1 MFHLRKASGQRTSW
15 LQPTRAAASS
25 LLLFWYLAG
34 PATAQMVLVMESDGS
49 LTPSRSQNSF
59 ARNYNDGIGQGS
71 AADELAI
78 LGEDEPAI
86 EPDALR
92 FAALSRP
99 APLPRADVLTAIEA
113 TALRYAGHPGLR
125 GADLCEISGYGRTG
139 PYADKG
145 GFDLVAQG
153 MSGLMSIT
161 GESKDKPPMKVGAPI
176 TDITAGLL
184 AASGILAALVHREK
198 TGEGQKVDTSLY
210 EAGIVH
216 TYWQSAIAGAT
227 GESPGPLGSAHP
239 LTAPYQAFKTK
250 DKWITVGA
258 SNQNTWLMLLK
269 AIGREDLQEN
279 EKFSSNLNR
288 KQNLKELVDI
298 LNEELIKKTSS
309 EWLKIFDDNGLPCGP
324 INSITDMFKDP
335 QTIERQMVI
344 EVNNKKAGKSKAIGM
359 PIKFSKSK
367 TEKSKGAPNLGEHTK
382 QVMQIFGYNDDQ
394 IKDFYDRKVIV

>member
-1 MFHLRKASGQRTSW
+1 MPASLKGIRVLEMSQIMAG
-15 LQPTRAAASS
+15 PTCGLLLADLGAEVIKIEKTPGGDDTRRFLPPDINGEAAA
-25 LLLFWYLAG
+25 F
-34 PATAQMVLVMESDGS
+34 MMM
-49 LTPSRSQNSF
+49 N
-59 ARNYNDGIGQGS
+59 RNKKGIALNLKDKDGIEIFKRMVKHSDVVLENFRKGTL
-71 AADELAI
+71 EK
-78 LGEDEPAI
+78 LGI
-86 EPDALR
+86 GY
-92 FAALSRP
+92 
-99 APLPRADVLTAIEA
+99 DVISKIN
-113 TALRYAGHPGLR
+113 PKII
-125 GADLCEISGYGRTG
+125 LCEISGYGRTG

-161 GESKDKPPMKVGAPI
+161 GESKEKPPMKVGAPI

-184 AASGILAALVHREK
+184 ATSGILAALVNRNK
-198 TGEGQKVDTSLY
+198 TGEGQKVDTSLF

-269 AIGREDLQEN
+269 AIDRLDLQEN
-279 EKFSSNLNR
+279 EMFSSNFNR
-288 KQNLKELVDI
+288 KKNITKLVDI
-298 LNEELIKKTSS
+298 LNSELIKKTSD
-309 EWLKIFDDNGLPCGP
+309 EWLKIFDDHGLPCGP
-324 INSITDMFKDP
+324 INSINEMFLDP
-335 QTIERQMVI
+335 QTIEREMII
-344 EVNNKKAGKSKAIGM
+344 EVDNNKAGKSKAIGM

-382 QVMQIFGYNDDQ
+382 EIMKIFDYNDDQ
-394 IKDFYDRKVIV
+394 INDFYNRNVIL

>member
-1 MFHLRKASGQRTSW
+1 MPASLKGIRVLEMSQIMAG
-15 LQPTRAAASS
+15 PTCGLLLADLGAEVIKIEKTPGGDDTRRFLPPDINGEAAA
-25 LLLFWYLAG
+25 F
-34 PATAQMVLVMESDGS
+34 MMM
-49 LTPSRSQNSF
+49 N
-59 ARNYNDGIGQGS
+59 RNKKGIALNLKDKDGIEIFKKMVKNSDVVLENFRKGTL
-71 AADELAI
+71 EK
-78 LGEDEPAI
+78 LGI
-86 EPDALR
+86 GY
-92 FAALSRP
+92 
-99 APLPRADVLTAIEA
+99 DVISKIN
-113 TALRYAGHPGLR
+113 PKII
-125 GADLCEISGYGRTG
+125 LCEISGYGRTG

-184 AASGILAALVHREK
+184 ATSGILAALVHRNK
-198 TGEGQKVDTSLY
+198 TGEGQKVDTSLF

-269 AIGREDLQEN
+269 SIDRMDLQEN
-279 EKFSSNLNR
+279 EMFSSNFNR
-288 KQNLKELVDI
+288 KENITQLVEI
-298 LNEELIKKTSS
+298 LNSELIKKTSK
-309 EWLKIFDDNGLPCGP
+309 EWLKIFDENGLPCGP
-324 INSITDMFKDP
+324 INSINEMFVDP
-335 QTIERQMVI
+335 QTIEREMIIDVD
-344 EVNNKKAGKSKAIGM
+344 NKKAGKSKAIGM

-382 QVMQIFGYNDDQ
+382 EIMKIFDYNDKQ
-394 IKDFYDRKVIV
+394 IDDFYNRKIII

>member
-1 MFHLRKASGQRTSW
+1 MPASLKGIRVLEMSQIMAGPTSG
-15 LQPTRAAASS
+15 LLLADLGAEVIKIEKTPGGDDTRRFLPPDINGEAAA
-25 LLLFWYLAG
+25 F
-34 PATAQMVLVMESDGS
+34 MMM
-49 LTPSRSQNSF
+49 N
-59 ARNYNDGIGQGS
+59 RNKKGIALNLKDIDGIEIFKRMVKKSDVVLENFRKGTL
-71 AADELAI
+71 EK
-78 LGEDEPAI
+78 LGI
-86 EPDALR
+86 GY
-92 FAALSRP
+92 
-99 APLPRADVLTAIEA
+99 DVISKIN
-113 TALRYAGHPGLR
+113 PKII
-125 GADLCEISGYGRTG
+125 LCEISGYGRTG

-184 AASGILAALVHREK
+184 ATSGILAALVHRNK
-198 TGEGQKVDTSLY
+198 TGEGQKVDTSLF

-269 AIGREDLQEN
+269 AIDRMDLQEN
-279 EKFSSNLNR
+279 DMFSSNFNR
-288 KQNLKELVDI
+288 KENITQLVEILNNELV
-298 LNEELIKKTSS
+298 KKTSN

-324 INSITDMFKDP
+324 INSINEMFVDP
-335 QTIERQMVI
+335 QTIEREMIIDVD
-344 EVNNKKAGKSKAIGM
+344 NKKAGKSKAIGM

-367 TEKSKGAPNLGEHTK
+367 TEKSKGAPILGEHTK
-382 QVMQIFGYNDDQ
+382 EIMKIFDYNDKQ
-394 IKDFYDRKVIV
+394 IDDFYNRKIII

>member
-1 MFHLRKASGQRTSW
+1 MTTS
-15 LQPTRAAASS
+15 LKGIRVLEMAQIMAGPTCGLLLADLGAEVIKIEKTPAGDDTRNFLPPDINGEAAAFMMMNRNKKGIA
-25 LLLFWYLAG
+25 LNLKDKDGVEIFKK
-34 PATAQMVLVMESDGS
+34 MVKNSDVVLENFRKGT
-49 LTPSRSQNSF
+49 LEKL
-59 ARNYNDGIGQGS
+59 GIGY
-71 AADELAI
+71 
-78 LGEDEPAI
+78 
-86 EPDALR
+86 
-92 FAALSRP
+92 
-99 APLPRADVLTAIEA
+99 DVMSKIN
-113 TALRYAGHPGLR
+113 PKII
-125 GADLCEISGYGRTG
+125 LCEISGYGRTG

-184 AASGILAALVHREK
+184 ASSGILAALVHREK
-198 TGEGQKVDTSLY
+198 TGEGQKVDTSLF

-227 GESPGPLGSAHP
+227 GQSPGPLGSAHP

-269 AIGREDLQEN
+269 AINRQDLQEN

-288 KQNLKELVDI
+288 KKNINQLVDI
-298 LNEELIKKTSS
+298 LSSELIKKTAD
-309 EWLKIFDDNGLPCGP
+309 EWLKIFDNNGLPCGP
-324 INSITDMFKDP
+324 INSITEMFEDP
-335 QTIERQMVI
+335 QTIHREMII
-344 EVNNKKAGKSKAIGM
+344 EVDNKKAGKSKAIGM

-367 TEKSKGAPNLGEHTK
+367 TEKSKGAPNLGEHTREI
-382 QVMQIFGYNDDQ
+382 MLSFGYKHEE
-394 IKDFYDRKVIV
+394 IEDFYNRKVIL

>member
-1 MFHLRKASGQRTSW
+1 MTASLKGIRVLEMAQIMAG
-15 LQPTRAAASS
+15 PTCGLLLADLGAEVIKIEKTPTGDDTRNFLPPDINGEAAA
-25 LLLFWYLAG
+25 F
-34 PATAQMVLVMESDGS
+34 MMM
-49 LTPSRSQNSF
+49 N
-59 ARNYNDGIGQGS
+59 RNKKGIALNLKDKDGIKIFKEMVKNSDVVLENFRKGTL
-71 AADELAI
+71 EK
-78 LGEDEPAI
+78 LGI
-86 EPDALR
+86 GY
-92 FAALSRP
+92 
-99 APLPRADVLTAIEA
+99 DVMSEIN
-113 TALRYAGHPGLR
+113 PKII
-125 GADLCEISGYGRTG
+125 LCEISGYGRTG
-139 PYADKG
+139 PYSDKG

-184 AASGILAALVHREK
+184 ASSGILAALVHREK
-198 TGEGQKVDTSLY
+198 TGEGQKVDTSLF

-269 AIGREDLQEN
+269 AINRQDLQED

-288 KQNLKELVDI
+288 KENIKELVDI
-298 LNEELIKKTSS
+298 LNAELIKKTSD
-309 EWLKIFDDNGLPCGP
+309 EWLEIFDNNGLPCGP
-324 INSITDMFKDP
+324 INSITEMFEDP
-335 QTIERQMVI
+335 QTIHREMII
-344 EVNNKKAGKSKAIGM
+344 EVDNKKAGKSKAIGM

-367 TEKSKGAPNLGEHTK
+367 TEKSKGAPNLGEHTREI
-382 QVMQIFGYNDDQ
+382 MLNFGYKQDE
-394 IKDFYDRKVIV
+394 IEDFYNRKVIL

>member
-1 MFHLRKASGQRTSW
+1 MPASLKGIRVLEMSQIMAG
-15 LQPTRAAASS
+15 PTCGLLLADLGAEVIKVEKTTGGDDTRRFLPPDINGEAAA
-25 LLLFWYLAG
+25 F
-34 PATAQMVLVMESDGS
+34 MMM
-49 LTPSRSQNSF
+49 N
-59 ARNYNDGIGQGS
+59 RNKKGIALNLKDKDGIEIFKKMVKNSDVVLENFRKGTL
-71 AADELAI
+71 EK
-78 LGEDEPAI
+78 LGI
-86 EPDALR
+86 GY
-92 FAALSRP
+92 
-99 APLPRADVLTAIEA
+99 DVISKIN
-113 TALRYAGHPGLR
+113 PKII
-125 GADLCEISGYGRTG
+125 LCEISGYGRTG

-184 AASGILAALVHREK
+184 ATSGILAALVHRNK
-198 TGEGQKVDTSLY
+198 TGEGQKVDTSLF

-216 TYWQSAIAGAT
+216 TYWQSAIAAAT

-269 AIGREDLQEN
+269 AIDRMDLQEN
-279 EKFSSNLNR
+279 EMFSSNFNR
-288 KQNLKELVDI
+288 KENIKQLVEILNSELV
-298 LNEELIKKTSS
+298 KKTSK

-324 INSITDMFKDP
+324 INSINEMFVDP
-335 QTIERQMVI
+335 QTIEREMIIDVD
-344 EVNNKKAGKSKAIGM
+344 NKKAGKSKAIGM

-382 QVMQIFGYNDDQ
+382 EIMKIFDYNDKQ
-394 IKDFYDRKVIV
+394 IDDFYNRKIII

>member
-1 MFHLRKASGQRTSW
+1 MSQIMAG
-15 LQPTRAAASS
+15 PTCGLLLADLGAEVIKVEKTTGGDDTRRFLPPDINGEAAA
-25 LLLFWYLAG
+25 F
-34 PATAQMVLVMESDGS
+34 MMM
-49 LTPSRSQNSF
+49 N
-59 ARNYNDGIGQGS
+59 RNKKGIALNLKDNDGIEIFKRMVKNSDVVLENFRKGTL
-71 AADELAI
+71 EK
-78 LGEDEPAI
+78 LGIGYDIISKINPKI
-86 EPDALR
+86 
-92 FAALSRP
+92 
-99 APLPRADVLTAIEA
+99 I
-113 TALRYAGHPGLR
+113 
-125 GADLCEISGYGRTG
+125 LCEISGYGRTG

-184 AASGILAALVHREK
+184 ATSGILAALVHRNK
-198 TGEGQKVDTSLY
+198 TGEGQKVDTSLF

-269 AIGREDLQEN
+269 AIDRMDLQEN
-279 EKFSSNLNR
+279 EIFSSNFNR
-288 KQNLKELVDI
+288 KENIKQLVEILNSELV
-298 LNEELIKKTSS
+298 KKTSK

-324 INSITDMFKDP
+324 INSINEMFVDP
-335 QTIERQMVI
+335 QTIEREMIIDVD
-344 EVNNKKAGKSKAIGM
+344 NKKAGKSKAIGM

-382 QVMQIFGYNDDQ
+382 EIMKIFDYNDKQ
-394 IKDFYDRKVIV
+394 IDDFYNRKIIL

>member
-1 MFHLRKASGQRTSW
+1 MTTS
-15 LQPTRAAASS
+15 LKGIRVLEMAQIMAGPTCGLLLADLGAEVIKIEKTPAGDDTRNFLPPDINGEAAAFMMMNRNKKGIA
-25 LLLFWYLAG
+25 LNLKDKDGVKIFKK
-34 PATAQMVLVMESDGS
+34 MVENSDVVLENFRKGT
-49 LTPSRSQNSF
+49 LEKL
-59 ARNYNDGIGQGS
+59 GIGY
-71 AADELAI
+71 
-78 LGEDEPAI
+78 
-86 EPDALR
+86 
-92 FAALSRP
+92 
-99 APLPRADVLTAIEA
+99 DVMSKIN
-113 TALRYAGHPGLR
+113 PKII
-125 GADLCEISGYGRTG
+125 LCEISGYGRTG

-184 AASGILAALVHREK
+184 ASSGILAALVHRNK
-198 TGEGQKVDTSLY
+198 TGEGQKVDTSLF

-227 GESPGPLGSAHP
+227 GQSPGPLGSAHP

-269 AIGREDLQEN
+269 AINRQDLQEN

-288 KQNLKELVDI
+288 KKNINQLVDI
-298 LNEELIKKTSS
+298 LSSELIKKTAD
-309 EWLKIFDDNGLPCGP
+309 EWLKIFDNNGLPCGP
-324 INSITDMFKDP
+324 INSITEMFEDP
-335 QTIERQMVI
+335 QTIHREMII
-344 EVNNKKAGKSKAIGM
+344 EVDNKKAGKSKAIGM

-367 TEKSKGAPNLGEHTK
+367 TEKSKGAPNLGEHTREI
-382 QVMQIFGYNDDQ
+382 MLSFGYKHEE
-394 IKDFYDRKVIV
+394 IEDFYNRKVIL

>member
-1 MFHLRKASGQRTSW
+1 MTTS
-15 LQPTRAAASS
+15 LKGIRVLEMAQIMAGPTCGLLLADLGAEVIKIEKTPAGDDTRNFLPPEINGEAAAFMMMNRNKKGIA
-25 LLLFWYLAG
+25 LNLKDKDGVEIFKK
-34 PATAQMVLVMESDGS
+34 MVENSDVVLENFRKGT
-49 LTPSRSQNSF
+49 LEKL
-59 ARNYNDGIGQGS
+59 GIGYDIMS
-71 AADELAI
+71 EI
-78 LGEDEPAI
+78 NPKI
-86 EPDALR
+86 
-92 FAALSRP
+92 
-99 APLPRADVLTAIEA
+99 I
-113 TALRYAGHPGLR
+113 
-125 GADLCEISGYGRTG
+125 LCEISGYGRTG

-184 AASGILAALVHREK
+184 ASSGILAALVHREK
-198 TGEGQKVDTSLY
+198 TGEGQKVDTSLF

-227 GESPGPLGSAHP
+227 GQSPGPLGSAHP

-269 AIGREDLQEN
+269 AINRQDLQEN

-288 KQNLKELVDI
+288 KKNINQLVDI
-298 LNEELIKKTSS
+298 LSSELLKRTSD
-309 EWLKIFDDNGLPCGP
+309 EWLKIFDNNGLPCGP
-324 INSITDMFKDP
+324 INSITEMFEDP
-335 QTIERQMVI
+335 QTIHREMII
-344 EVNNKKAGKSKAIGM
+344 EVDNKKAGKSKAIGM

-367 TEKSKGAPNLGEHTK
+367 TEKSKGAPNLGEHTREI
-382 QVMQIFGYNDDQ
+382 MLSFGYKHEE
-394 IKDFYDRKVIV
+394 IEDFYNRKVIL